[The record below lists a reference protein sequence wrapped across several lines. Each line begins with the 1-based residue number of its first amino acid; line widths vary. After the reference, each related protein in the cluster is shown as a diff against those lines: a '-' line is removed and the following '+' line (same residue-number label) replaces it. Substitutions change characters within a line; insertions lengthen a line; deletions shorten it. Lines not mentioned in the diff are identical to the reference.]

1 MRHRISNLKRRIA
14 SAYGAGS
21 PWNFWLWIMRFHPAL
36 VPAFFFLAFSN
47 PSAAEAQVSREY
59 ELKAVFLY
67 NFAQFTDWPD
77 GAFADE
83 KTPIAIGILG
93 TDPFGH
99 ALEDTVKGETV
110 RGHPLRIEHYRH
122 AEEIKTCHILFISP
136 SEARHTNE
144 IVKSLKGKPVLTV
157 ADSDGPSSAEAII
170 RFVVESNKVHFR
182 INQQSANAANLVLSS
197 KLLRVAESP
206 PPGKA
211 P

>member
-1 MRHRISNLKRRIA
+1 MRHRIPNLKQRTENA
-14 SAYGAGS
+14 DGGGS
-21 PWNFWLWIMRFHPAL
+21 PWNFWLWIRRFHPAL
-36 VPAFFFLAFSN
+36 VPAFFFLTFSN
-47 PSAAEAQVSREY
+47 PSAEAQVSREY

-67 NFAQFTDWPD
+67 NFTQFTDWPES
-77 GAFADE
+77 AFAE
-83 KTPIAIGILG
+83 TNTPVTIGILG
-93 TDPFGH
+93 TDPFGR

-122 AEEIKTCHILFISP
+122 AEEIKTCHILFISQ

-157 ADSDGPSSAEAII
+157 ADGDGPSTTEAVI

-182 INQQSANAANLVLSS
+182 INLESANAANLVLSS